1 VEDDRLSVD
10 DARILALESAA
21 IAGHTLKLV
30 VLEPGAERLDLDAL
44 RESVEARLPAGS
56 KARCRVELDPEPR
69 WVPAEPFS
77 IADHVVRVPG
87 AEGIDERG
95 LWELAAALMSERL
108 DHGRPLWRFDVAGP
122 LADGR
127 EAIVCRIHHAMADGI
142 SSVRFL
148 HEVLWEE
155 AQAPTR
161 KPRPAGPAPEAKH
174 SRLGEAARLP
184 GALMRELGHRA
195 SDTVLDRPIGSAREV
210 AFAAFPLA
218 ELKAIGASRPGHV
231 TVNDV
236 FLAGIAG
243 GLRRW
248 LEHAGERL
256 PRLRAQ
262 IPVSLHH
269 RDEGDEL
276 GNRDSFLNVDLP
288 VSEPDPLAR
297 LAAINAQTAAGKAHG
312 DAEELYDL
320 FHALSRFGALDRA
333 AQHLAGS
340 PREFSLSIS
349 NVPGPGAGL
358 QVGGRRVLNL
368 FSVAEPADRHALRA
382 SAISCSGLVG
392 IGLCTDPDAVSGVS
406 ELAAAIEAS
415 LEELRAAAAPPA
427 PPTSTSSAS
436 G

>member
-1 VEDDRLSVD
+1 
-10 DARILALESAA
+10 
-21 IAGHTLKLV
+21 
-30 VLEPGAERLDLDAL
+30 
-44 RESVEARLPAGS
+44 
-56 KARCRVELDPEPR
+56 
-69 WVPAEPFS
+69 
-77 IADHVVRVPG
+77 
-87 AEGIDERG
+87 
-95 LWELAAALMSERL
+95 M
-108 DHGRPLWRFDVAGP
+108 
-122 LADGR
+122 
-127 EAIVCRIHHAMADGI
+127 
-142 SSVRFL
+142 
-148 HEVLWEE
+148 
-155 AQAPTR
+155 
-161 KPRPAGPAPEAKH
+161 
-174 SRLGEAARLP
+174 
-184 GALMRELGHRA
+184 
-195 SDTVLDRPIGSAREV
+195 
-210 AFAAFPLA
+210 
-218 ELKAIGASRPGHV
+218 
-231 TVNDV
+231 
-236 FLAGIAG
+236 
-243 GLRRW
+243 
-248 LEHAGERL
+248 
-256 PRLRAQ
+256 
-262 IPVSLHH
+262 
-269 RDEGDEL
+269 
-276 GNRDSFLNVDLP
+276 NVDLP